1 MSQRLEAS
9 GFPCLLLISINLS
22 DIAILNI
29 NSSDYRC
36 IISLIHW
43 FTISV
48 PVLTLPV
55 FRQLLLRNGN
65 ISRLFWNEWTQRA
78 ESRWLQQSYFT
89 SISKLVLNVFK
100 IVLYFKS
107 IINSNQI
114 KNYWAII
121 EGIFYRYSMAFA
133 DMLCRF
139 TISYDGLLLKE
150 YVPITQRSLYLK
162 RDSLEHHGNR

>member
-1 MSQRLEAS
+1 MQNFVVTFTFSIFGPLCKFCPKINLAFWCCLINLPVVLSQRLEAS

-65 ISRLFWNEWTQRA
+65 ISSLFWNEWTQRA

-100 IVLYFKS
+100 MVLYFKS
-107 IINSNQI
+107 IINTNQI
-114 KNYWAII
+114 KNY
-121 EGIFYRYSMAFA
+121 
-133 DMLCRF
+133 
-139 TISYDGLLLKE
+139 
-150 YVPITQRSLYLK
+150 
-162 RDSLEHHGNR
+162 